1 MIEPDLQRYID
12 FFEDLREDR
21 LDRLSDVMT
30 DDVHFVD
37 PFNDVTGL
45 DKVRLIFKHMFRHLE
60 SPKFTVTHAA
70 SVPGSG
76 PAGLLRWEL
85 SAIPKTGAKRGNGRE
100 PLRITGMS
108 EVHLAADGRIHE
120 HIDHWDAGRQFYE
133 RIPLLGWLL
142 RRVRA
147 PLKV

>member
-1 MIEPDLQRYID
+1 VIEPDLQRYID

-21 LDRLSDVMT
+21 LDQLSDVMT

-37 PFNDVTGL
+37 PFNDVIGL
-45 DKVRLIFKHMFRHLE
+45 EKVRLIFKHMFRDLE
-60 SPKFTVTHAA
+60 SPKFNVTHAA

-76 PAGLLRWEL
+76 RAGLLRWEL
-85 SAIPKTGAKRGNGRE
+85 SAIPKRGRGRE

-142 RRVRA
+142 KRVRA

>member
-21 LDRLSDVMT
+21 LARLSDVLP

-37 PFNDVTGL
+37 PFNDVIGL

-60 SPKFTVTHAA
+60 SPKFNVTHAS

-76 PAGLLRWEL
+76 RAGMLRWEF
-85 SAIPKTGAKRGNGRE
+85 SAIPKRGRGRE
-100 PLRITGMS
+100 PMRITGMS

-142 RRVRA
+142 KRIRA

>member
-1 MIEPDLQRYID
+1 MIEPELQRYID

-45 DKVRLIFKHMFRHLE
+45 DKVRDIFKHMFRHLE
-60 SPKFTVTHAA
+60 SPKFNVTLAA
-70 SVPGSG
+70 SVPGSSR
-76 PAGLLRWEL
+76 AGLLRWEL
-85 SAIPKTGAKRGNGRE
+85 TAIAKRGGGRE
-100 PLRITGMS
+100 PLRINGMS
-108 EVHLAADGRIHE
+108 EVYLAADGRIHE

-133 RIPLLGWLL
+133 RIPLLGLLL
-142 RRVRA
+142 RLVRA